1 MVLEGTEMPKT
12 KTIAV
17 MIVEVSNMQAVQTGE
32 AEEDTAAV

>member
-1 MVLEGTEMPKT
+1 LVLDGTETPKT

-32 AEEDTAAV
+32 AEADTAAV

>member
-1 MVLEGTEMPKT
+1 MPKT

-17 MIVEVSNMQAVQTGE
+17 MIVEVSNMQAVQIGE